1 MPTDLEVSFP
11 ATTSGLITALETIEH
26 SGRAWNF
33 GAEVI
38 ARLLIIVEELMSN
51 TIKYG
56 YGGEC
61 DLPVRLR
68 LSSLPVPTLVYEDD
82 AAAFDPTGWEH
93 PDDGLAP
100 DERPEGR
107 AGIKMVLGLSG
118 TATYVARPNGN
129 CLVITFGAA
138 RARSE

>member
-11 ATTSGLITALETIEH
+11 ATTRGLITALETIEH

-38 ARLLIIVEELMSN
+38 ARLLIIAEELISN

-56 YGGEC
+56 YGREC
-61 DLPVRLR
+61 DLPFRLR
-68 LSSLPVPTLVYEDD
+68 LSALPVPTLVYEDD
-82 AAAFDPTGWEH
+82 AAAFDPTCWVH
-93 PDDGLAP
+93 PDEHLAP
-100 DERPEGR
+100 DDRPEGR

-118 TATYVARPNGN
+118 TATYLARPQGN
-129 CLVITFGAA
+129 CLVITFDQRPG
-138 RARSE
+138 

>member
-11 ATTSGLITALETIEH
+11 ATTRGLITALETIEH

-38 ARLLIIVEELMSN
+38 ARLLIIVEELISN

-68 LSSLPVPTLVYEDD
+68 LSALPVPTLIYEDD
-82 AAAFDPTGWEH
+82 AAAFDPTSWEH
-93 PDDGLAP
+93 PDGDLAP

-118 TATYVARPNGN
+118 TATYLPRPRGN
-129 CLVITFGAA
+129 CLVITFTP
-138 RARSE
+138 RRT